1 MVLDGEQSLMQ
12 AIAKNLEQERP
23 LEEEVR
29 AAERTK
35 LALEEQL
42 RVAEIRVGGSIGTEQ
57 VGEGGKR
64 ISDAMPD
71 EMRRQSATRGSDK
84 FPMVYGSRRTMSQ
97 LQTLLQATVP
107 TNTTEEQKAFFVD
120 RAQKVKNSPV
130 VESRETR
137 SG

>member
-12 AIAKNLEQERP
+12 AIAKNLEPEWP
-23 LEEEVR
+23 LGEEVR

-64 ISDAMPD
+64 IPDAMPD
-71 EMRRQSATRGSDK
+71 EM
-84 FPMVYGSRRTMSQ
+84 
-97 LQTLLQATVP
+97 
-107 TNTTEEQKAFFVD
+107 
-120 RAQKVKNSPV
+120 
-130 VESRETR
+130 
-137 SG
+137 